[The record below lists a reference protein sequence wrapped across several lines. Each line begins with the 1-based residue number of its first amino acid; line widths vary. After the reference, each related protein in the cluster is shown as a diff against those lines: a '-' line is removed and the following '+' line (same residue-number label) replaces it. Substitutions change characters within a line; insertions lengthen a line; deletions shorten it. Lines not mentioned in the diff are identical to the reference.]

1 MNVPE
6 GLKLSENEIVPEG
19 PSSSVEDALV
29 EAEDSVELVP
39 EYDSVVDSSNE
50 SVTDALV
57 LVFPVSSVEVSLVT
71 SIAVSTVVAS
81 SVAEVLTTIPSCK
94 NNLILW

>member
-57 LVFPVSSVEVSLVT
+57 FVFPVSSVEVS

-94 NNLILW
+94 NNSILW